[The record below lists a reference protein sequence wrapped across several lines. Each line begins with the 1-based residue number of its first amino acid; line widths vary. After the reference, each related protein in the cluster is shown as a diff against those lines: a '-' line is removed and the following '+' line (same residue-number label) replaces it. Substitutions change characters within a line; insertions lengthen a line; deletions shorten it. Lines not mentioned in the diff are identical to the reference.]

1 MRQVDY
7 LTIADY
13 SALGEVPLVVVPTA
27 RYRST
32 HVPIQSVVVGLD
44 EAGGVPEVK
53 PADFDLLL
61 TVAPHPPAP
70 WVGVMAGQ
78 CEAMVATLS
87 QRVRDFPLA
96 ATILCQ
102 TLELSEALPFAEAL
116 LVESFAYSTLLGGGE
131 FSAWLA
137 RRPTFAA
144 PDPEPTELVQMVR
157 EEDTVTLTLNHP
169 ARRNAMTAA
178 MRDALYTA
186 LANALDDPSAPKV
199 VLKAAGKC
207 FSVGG
212 DLAEF
217 GSARDL
223 AVAHVARTLHA
234 NARMCHALGDRLQVI
249 FHGACIGS
257 GLEVPAAA
265 TRRLAREGAYFQ
277 LPELQMGLIP
287 GAGGTVSVAR
297 AIGRHRTA
305 WMVLSGARINAARA
319 LEWGLIHEVLPR

>member
-1 MRQVDY
+1 MRQADY

-13 SALGEVPLVVVPTA
+13 SALGEVPLLMVPAA
-27 RYRST
+27 RYSQP

-44 EAGGVPEVK
+44 EAGVLPAVS

-61 TVAPHPPAP
+61 TVASHPPAP
-70 WVGVMAGQ
+70 WAGVRDGQ
-78 CEAMVATLS
+78 WEATVATLS

-102 TLELSEALPFAEAL
+102 TLHLSEDLPFTEAV
-116 LVESFAYSTLLGGGE
+116 LVESFAYSTLLGSRE
-131 FSAWLA
+131 FSAWLT
-137 RRPTFAA
+137 RRSTSAA
-144 PDPEPTELVQMVR
+144 LDPEPTELVQTVR
-157 EEDTVTLTLNHP
+157 EADTVTLTLNNP

-178 MRDALYTA
+178 LRDALYAA
-186 LANALDDPSAPKV
+186 LADALDDPSAPKV

-223 AVAHVARTLHA
+223 AVAHAARTLHA

-249 FHGACIGS
+249 LHGACIGS

-305 WMVLSGARINAARA
+305 WMVLSGARINVATA
-319 LEWGLIHEVLPR
+319 LEWGLIHQALPR